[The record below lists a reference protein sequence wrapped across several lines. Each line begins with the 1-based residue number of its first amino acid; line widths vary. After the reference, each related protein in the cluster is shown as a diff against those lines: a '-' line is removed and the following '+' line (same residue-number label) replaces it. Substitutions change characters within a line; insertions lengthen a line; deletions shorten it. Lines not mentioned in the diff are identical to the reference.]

1 MQMPTF
7 NYVVDTW
14 QSEYTDSLTKD
25 ADVTTP
31 MYDIWCLSH
40 LWLAGLTPN
49 DTLAPC
55 PLLPTVW
62 MKCSRNC
69 VYIMCYSGV
78 LAEQQLTN
86 AVNTLCSLV
95 QSTSDKLVCSKVFRC
110 LAVQL
115 LPKHIVTAQVT
126 TQWRRLTALLH
137 TWHRWASTARWLQSE
152 LLYERHDAKHTCVHF
167 LCLFCSQRAL
177 QMNLLRKHWCY

>member
-7 NYVVDTW
+7 KYVVDTW
-14 QSEYTDSLTKD
+14 QSECADSLMKD

-31 MYDIWCLSH
+31 MYDIWCVSH
-40 LWLAGLTPN
+40 LWLAGLTHN

-55 PLLPTVW
+55 PLLATVW

-69 VYIMCYSGV
+69 VCMMCYSGV

-95 QSTSDKLVCSKVFRC
+95 KSTSDKVVCSKVFRC

-115 LPKHIVTAQVT
+115 LPKHIVATQVT

-152 LLYERHDAKHTCVHF
+152 LLYERHDAKHTCVHSCVF
-167 LCLFCSQRAL
+167 SAASEHCRWTCYE
-177 QMNLLRKHWCY
+177 KHWCY